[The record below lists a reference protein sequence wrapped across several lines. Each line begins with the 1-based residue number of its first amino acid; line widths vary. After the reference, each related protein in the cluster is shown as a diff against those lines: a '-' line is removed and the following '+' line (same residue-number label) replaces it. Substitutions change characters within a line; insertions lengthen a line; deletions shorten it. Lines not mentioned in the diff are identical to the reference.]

1 MDGVTLEAEELAYLM
16 VTVGANSLTGVEDP
30 RLFPAAQAERDATY
44 VAGLRLL
51 KQNGHLKP
59 GPTGSLRMDDTLLYL
74 VSVAAEPEFV
84 IFTFRDIAN
93 GKRQLVLHYLAG
105 PAVVELSGT
114 PEGKFRIGAIADRA
128 ALAQRIAAMLSIE
141 PASQPAS
148 VEFTIGG
155 PIMGA
160 VRGLATE
167 GKTEQAA
174 ATLKSFGI
182 NAVNGEAMVSAL
194 HDPDTH
200 GHVVVT
206 HLVNGQIQDGRRAS
220 VFGKQGRAWMM
231 NRVDAESTAVRVQAI
246 GPNTLLSSVEDFIRF
261 LTKGGAPA

>member
-16 VTVGANSLTGVEDP
+16 VTLSAKSLTGVEDA
-30 RLFPAAQAERDATY
+30 RLCPATQAERETTY
-44 VAGLRLL
+44 AAGLRLL

-59 GPTGSLRMDDTLLYL
+59 GPGGSLRMDDALLYL

-84 IFTFRDIAN
+84 IFTFRDMAS
-93 GKRQLVLHYLAG
+93 GERQLVLHYLAG

-114 PEGKFRIGAIADRA
+114 PNGKFRIGAIPDRA
-128 ALAQRIAAMLSIE
+128 ALAQRIADMLSIQ
-141 PASQPAS
+141 PAAQPAS

-182 NAVNGEAMVSAL
+182 NVVNGEAMVNAL
-194 HDPDTH
+194 HEPDTH
-200 GHVVVT
+200 GHVVIT

-220 VFGKQGRAWMM
+220 VFGKHGRAWMM
-231 NRVDAESTAVRVQAI
+231 NRVDAETTAVRVQAI
-246 GPNTLLSSVEDFIRF
+246 GPNTLLASVEDFIRL
-261 LTKGGAPA
+261 LTKGGKPG